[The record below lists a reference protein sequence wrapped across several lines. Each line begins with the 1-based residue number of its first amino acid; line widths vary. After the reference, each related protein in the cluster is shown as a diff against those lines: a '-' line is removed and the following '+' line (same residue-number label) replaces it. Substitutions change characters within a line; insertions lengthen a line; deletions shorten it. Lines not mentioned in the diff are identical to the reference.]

1 MSTILNALK
10 KSEELRN
17 ETTPMQ
23 SLSRG
28 QAQYQFPIS
37 EDTGPAIWPYVLS
50 GVLTTAIIA
59 GGIIWYISSDNNSLF
74 ASVPA
79 PQPQV
84 AQPNTVSQ
92 PSPQT
97 NTASGNVQSA
107 ASQQSS
113 SVRFIE
119 QEVAAGGDEIAFLP
133 AKEYKTVPLPE
144 YTAPPKPAFRVGAN
158 VSDLV
163 QDIPSEPVTVS
174 GQKDDIL
181 GDIDLSGTDPA
192 LAAKIRA
199 ALAAESPETK
209 VTETV
214 PSNNVDYSEVS
225 DELARKFQKALES
238 NIPLDQEPQPVTTSA
253 DGGAM
258 DITQLPDDLQ
268 QLIRPFTYNSHVYSS
283 KASKKSV
290 SFNNKKYRE
299 GDEISNGLEVI
310 EIRPNDVVLRIN
322 RQSFKVSA
330 MTDWR
335 GY

>member
-23 SLSRG
+23 SLARG
-28 QAQYQFPIS
+28 QAQYQFPVS

-59 GGIIWYISSDNNSLF
+59 GGIIWYISSDSGSVF
-74 ASVPA
+74 ASLPA
-79 PQPQV
+79 AEPTV
-84 AQPNTVSQ
+84 AELQTEDNTSVVNQ
-92 PSPQT
+92 
-97 NTASGNVQSA
+97 AGSGNSQ
-107 ASQQSS
+107 ASQQKK
-113 SVRFIE
+113 SVRFLE

-144 YTAPPKPAFRVGAN
+144 YSAPPKPAFRVGAN

-163 QDIPSEPVTVS
+163 QDIPKEPVTVS

-199 ALAAESPETK
+199 ALAVESPATN

-214 PSNNVDYSEVS
+214 PSNNVDYSDVS
-225 DELARKFQKALES
+225 AELARKFQKALDS
-238 NIPLDQEPQPVTTSA
+238 NIPLDQEPEPVAATA
-253 DGGAM
+253 GGGAM

-268 QLIRPFTYNSHVYSS
+268 QLIRPFSYNSHVYSS
-283 KASKKSV
+283 NSSKKSV

-299 GDEISNGLEVI
+299 GDEVSNGLEVI